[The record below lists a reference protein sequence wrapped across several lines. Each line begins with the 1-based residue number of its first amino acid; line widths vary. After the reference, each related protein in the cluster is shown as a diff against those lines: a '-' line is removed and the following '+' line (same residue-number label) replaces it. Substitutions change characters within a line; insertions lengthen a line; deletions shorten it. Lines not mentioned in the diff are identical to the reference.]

1 MALRFLVMQPLTAIR
16 VGISEGK
23 RMCVNASP
31 SCPRWSHTARDF
43 MHTTLVV
50 CLLQLLLLLL
60 LLLEMHF
67 CSSVD
72 TSFSM
77 TGRRRH
83 FQKKKTNKTQ
93 EKTAQKII

>member
-1 MALRFLVMQPLTAIR
+1 
-16 VGISEGK
+16 
-23 RMCVNASP
+23 MCVNASP

-43 MHTTLVV
+43 MHPTLVV
-50 CLLQLLLLLL
+50 CLLRLLLLLL

-72 TSFSM
+72 TSRSM

-83 FQKKKTNKTQ
+83 FQYIETGETLVFA
-93 EKTAQKII
+93 AQKIIFRGRVA